1 MPTKETLENFIARVE
16 ANAYI
21 EALEEFYTEDAT
33 VQENTEPP
41 RFGRDVHVANE
52 RKIMAQARALKS
64 KCVRPA
70 FMEGDKVVLRWI
82 FHFEWQDGTVTHL
95 EEIAYQRWEGER
107 IADERFFYDPAQRV
121 PVVEEKY

>member
-21 EALEEFYTEDAT
+21 EAFEEFYTEDAT
-33 VQENTEPP
+33 IQENTEPP
-41 RFGRDVHVANE
+41 IFGRDVHIAQE
-52 RKIMAQARALKS
+52 RKILAQAKTLKS

-82 FHFEWQDGTVTHL
+82 FHAEWQDGTVTHL
-95 EEIAYQRWEGER
+95 EQLAYQRWEGER